1 MKTLLTLGERVRAE
15 WEATACDPDFFDVA
29 ATRALEASRPDVDF
43 DRAAFGDW
51 LASAS
56 LPPQHTIEESFG
68 QPSVT
73 IHRDERFRVD
83 VLFWHTATTGIH
95 EHGFCGAFTVLEGSS
110 LHAVYSFM
118 EKKSIT
124 DALALGDVRF
134 EYLEVLRKGAIRT
147 IPTATGLTHS
157 LFHLDSP
164 SVSLVV
170 RTPQTRREREY
181 KPPSV
186 AIDPCYR
193 PEAHVK
199 RLQYLAMLARTNSP
213 EYVRFA
219 ASLMRADDPLLAFR
233 AMLHVR
239 VDNPM
244 LFEQLCDQ
252 AGALFPGVI
261 EDLRRAADEEARRM
275 IIMSRRRTVVD
286 PELRLFLA
294 LLMNLLSREAIDAAL
309 RDLVPHRAPV
319 DILFE
324 WTQRLTA
331 ATDTGLGDDAVLNHV
346 LRMLL
351 ERMPDEAMA
360 GRILSAEQCDTER
373 VALVCELASR
383 IRALPML
390 VPLFR

>member
-15 WEATACDPDFFDVA
+15 WEAVACDPDLFDVA
-29 ATRALEASRPDVDF
+29 ATRALEASRPVNF
-43 DRAAFGDW
+43 DRVAFGGW
-51 LASAS
+51 LADVS
-56 LPPQHTIEESFG
+56 LPPQHTVDESFG

-73 IHRDERFRVD
+73 IHHDERFRID

-110 LHAVYSFM
+110 LHTVYSFT
-118 EKKSIT
+118 ERKAIT
-124 DALALGDVRF
+124 DALALGDVHF
-134 EYLEVLRKGAIRT
+134 DHLEVLRKGAIRT
-147 IPTATGLTHS
+147 IPTGTGLTHS

-186 AIDPCYR
+186 AIDPSYR

-213 EYVRFA
+213 EYARFA
-219 ASLMRADDPLLAFR
+219 ASLVRADDPLLAFR
-233 AMLHVR
+233 TMVR
-239 VDNPM
+239 VGADDPTV
-244 LFEQLCDQ
+244 FEQLCER
-252 AGALFPGVI
+252 AGALFPDAI
-261 EDLRRAADEEARRM
+261 DDFRRAADEELRR
-275 IIMSRRRTVVD
+275 ITIMSRRRTVVD

-294 LLMNLLSREAIDAAL
+294 LLINFLSREAIDAAL
-309 RDLVPHRAPV
+309 SDLFPHRAPV

-324 WTQRLTA
+324 WMQRLTA
-331 ATDTGLGDDAVLNHV
+331 ATDTGLADDAVLNHV

-351 ERMPDEAMA
+351 EGVPDEAMA
-360 GRILSAEQCDTER
+360 GRILSAEQCDAER
-373 VALVCELASR
+373 VRMVCELALR

-390 VPLFR
+390 SPLFR